1 MVVLEETQRHVRSDE
16 SVQSIDESCQ
26 QRLDSSRQDRGG
38 MRVGTLSYRRDVE
51 ARMPGR
57 PQVVKNGIP
66 ALYPSKSSLEE
77 GSVAV
82 LAERASQIR

>member
-1 MVVLEETQRHVRSDE
+1 
-16 SVQSIDESCQ
+16 
-26 QRLDSSRQDRGG
+26 

-57 PQVVKNGIP
+57 PQVVENGIP
-66 ALYPSKSSLEE
+66 ALHPGKSSLEE
-77 GSVAV
+77 CGVAV